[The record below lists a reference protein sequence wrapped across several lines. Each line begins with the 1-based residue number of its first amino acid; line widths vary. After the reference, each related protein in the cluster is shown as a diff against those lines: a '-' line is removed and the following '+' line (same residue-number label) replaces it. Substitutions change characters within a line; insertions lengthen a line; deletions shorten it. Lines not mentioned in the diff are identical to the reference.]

1 MKFVPLMIFAAI
13 SLAIRLAFFVPYF
26 SKSMVGKSAPK
37 ESELA
42 LICIAI
48 GGFGQLVGVIIH
60 GKAIDKLGLKKAI
73 YLNLV
78 FLLIYTFLQLLYNH
92 YYKFELWRAGLVTFF
107 YGV

>member
-1 MKFVPLMIFAAI
+1 
-13 SLAIRLAFFVPYF
+13 
-26 SKSMVGKSAPK
+26 
-37 ESELA
+37 
-42 LICIAI
+42 
-48 GGFGQLVGVIIH
+48 VGVIIH